1 MNSPE
6 IAIEEATQ
14 SSPATQQVQW
24 GWAPP
29 QSPGGTQRVNVFD
42 YVEGKDTM
50 GTGTFSKP
58 VGYGSVRIEHWIKVS
73 EIIPPG
79 EFLEVQILIAEFE
92 NDGPPQEFIG
102 RAFLF
107 DSTNI
112 DNKIF
117 KRLVTTFRHLDDSSG
132 RAYTLYVVRKNSS
145 IFTPMATGVEL
156 WSLRHAFA
164 FKPE

>member
-1 MNSPE
+1 MSSPE
-6 IAIEEATQ
+6 ISIEECTLW
-14 SSPATQQVQW
+14 SPCTQQVQW

-29 QSPGGTQRVNVFD
+29 QSPGGTQRINIFD
-42 YVEGKDTM
+42 YVEGRDTM
-50 GTGTFSKP
+50 GTNTFTKP
-58 VGYGSVRIEHWIKVS
+58 VGYGSVRIEHWLKVS
-73 EIIPPG
+73 DPIPAG
-79 EFLEVQILIAEFE
+79 ETIELQVIIAEFE

-112 DNKIF
+112 DNITF
-117 KRLVTTFRHLDDSSG
+117 RRLLTTFLHLDDSAS

-145 IFTPMATGVEL
+145 IFTPMATGIEL